1 MNACTDNLS
10 FLYFVKHDYDNC
22 LKYIEL
28 SRNNGSSFSDLNY
41 YKAYIFY
48 KTKDINTAKKEI

>member
-10 FLYFVKHDYDNC
+10 FLYFVKYDYDNC